1 MVRRRKRKF
10 VVFIIELVILA
21 LVIAALY
28 FYQKVDQIEI
38 QEIDDGKITV
48 NELDEV
54 EAEIQAGYTTIA
66 VFGLDNRSQS
76 SVDHGNSDVIMI
88 ININNDTNEIALVS
102 VYRDTYLNV
111 APASSSDYEFRKCNS
126 AYAYGGV
133 EQAITMLNRNLDLD
147 IDNYVTVDFK
157 AVADAIDILGGVDI
171 EIETN
176 SELKYLNDYI
186 TATNKIL
193 KTSSPT
199 ISDTGM
205 QHLDGVQAVAY
216 TRIRYT
222 SGGDFKRAYR
232 QRVVI
237 QAMMEEAKSAS
248 LPQLSQLVDA
258 VFPYISTDMT
268 QAEMLSMATSVMKY
282 DISGSR
288 GFPFERTTQTPN
300 STVGS
305 VDVPCDLVT
314 NVTELHQYLFKNE
327 EYIPSD
333 TVQAYSDYIIQSTG
347 MTAANAIN
355 DEFSNE
361 DGYVEPEDETAES
374 DTDSEVE

>member
-21 LVIAALY
+21 LVVAALY
-28 FYQKVDQIEI
+28 FYQKVDQIEV
-38 QEIDDGKITV
+38 QEIDEGKITV
-48 NELDEV
+48 NELDEIT
-54 EAEIQAGYTTIA
+54 AEIQQGYTTIA

-76 SVDHGNSDVIMI
+76 SVEQGNSDVIML
-88 ININNDTNEIALVS
+88 ININNDTNEVSLVS

-111 APASSSDYEFRKCNS
+111 ASASSSEYEFRKCNS

-147 IDNYVTVDFK
+147 IDDYITVDFQ

-171 EIETN
+171 EIEDN
-176 SELKYLNDYI
+176 SELKYLNQYI

-193 KTSSPT
+193 GTSS
-199 ISDTGM
+199 SQVSSVGL

-237 QAMMEEAKSAS
+237 KAMMDEAKSANFS
-248 LPQLSQLVDA
+248 QYTQLIDA

-268 QAEMLSMATSVMKY
+268 QAQLLSMVQSVLNY

-288 GFPFERTTQTPN
+288 GFPFEKTTITI
-300 STVGS
+300 SDSVGS

-314 NVTELHQYLFKNE
+314 NVKELHEYLFENE
-327 EYIPSD
+327 EYTPSA
-333 TVQAYSDYIIQSTG
+333 TVQEYSDYIIQMTG
-347 MTAANAIN
+347 KTTADAIN

-361 DGYVEPEDETAES
+361 DGYEETEDITDTESEAE
-374 DTDSEVE
+374 